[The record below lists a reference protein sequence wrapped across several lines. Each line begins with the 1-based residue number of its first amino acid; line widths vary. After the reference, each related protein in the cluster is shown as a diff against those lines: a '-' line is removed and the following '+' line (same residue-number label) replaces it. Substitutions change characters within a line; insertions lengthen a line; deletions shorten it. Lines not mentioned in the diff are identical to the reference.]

1 MIKSIIKIFKN
12 LDKLTNKIMNYG
24 LHICTGICIF
34 AVAIL
39 FTYETIFSSPDLFY
53 IGLALFKLG
62 TIFGIEFIVCGI
74 VVDSIKKQII

>member
-24 LHICTGICIF
+24 LHICAGICIF

-74 VVDSIKKQII
+74 VVDYIKKQII

>member
-24 LHICTGICIF
+24 LHICAGICIF

-53 IGLALFKLG
+53 MALALFKLG
-62 TIFGIEFIVCGI
+62 TIFAIEFIVCGI